1 MKVNLDDMGD
11 RQRVVL
17 TKDQLIG
24 WLHATGFDVELN
36 GELIGT
42 YRGKE
47 ADYPR
52 VIEVEDVLD

>member
-47 ADYPR
+47 TDYPR